1 MDRRHWR
8 SVAQRPQRFAAQSH
22 RRRLGNNAVRPRIR
36 LMGRQVKECSVD
48 KQIGCAVFVGFVLA
62 LFVAWLL
69 VASL

>member
-1 MDRRHWR
+1 
-8 SVAQRPQRFAAQSH
+8 
-22 RRRLGNNAVRPRIR
+22 
-36 LMGRQVKECSVD
+36 MGRQVKECSVD